1 MVFGRKTEPIKP
13 APPTVDKILEDL
25 QSAEPDDPVY
35 TFNTTLTRDII
46 EEDPDSEVNKNYAA
60 VVDYVSKQKKL
71 KQLEG
76 KVNSGFET
84 LVSSQKELEKLTSEV
99 ECQLGDIKEA
109 RDKLVETELP
119 SDKTSRV
126 TVTVEERAEESEE
139 DLC

>member
-1 MVFGRKTEPIKP
+1 MVFGRKTEPTKP

-46 EEDPDSEVNKNYAA
+46 VEDPDSEVNKNYAA

-109 RDKLVETELP
+109 RDKLVEIELP
-119 SDKTSRV
+119 SDKSSQV